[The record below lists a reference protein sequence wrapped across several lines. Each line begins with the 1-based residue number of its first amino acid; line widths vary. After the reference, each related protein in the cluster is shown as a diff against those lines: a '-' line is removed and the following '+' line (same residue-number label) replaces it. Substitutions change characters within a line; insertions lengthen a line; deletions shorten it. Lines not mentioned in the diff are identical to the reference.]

1 MLYLYYSPSKLTL
14 CDDLGCMHETNEL
27 SIMIIFLITLAVL
40 LLVNVLLFSF
50 SVNKPEKKAPKSHL
64 IKKEELNVL
73 YDAQLKDIKHD
84 KTEQHALQ
92 KNKTTSKQEAALV
105 E

>member
-14 CDDLGCMHETNEL
+14 CNDLDWMHETNEL
-27 SIMIIFLITLAVL
+27 RIMIIFLITLAVL
-40 LLVNVLLFSF
+40 LLVNVVLFSL
-50 SVNKPEKKAPKSHL
+50 SVNRSEKKPSKIHL

-73 YDAQLKDIKHD
+73 YNAQLKNMERNDMLHK
-84 KTEQHALQ
+84 
-92 KNKTTSKQEAALV
+92 KNKTTNKQEAALV